1 MISGVPNFVNPFRT
15 SGMRKSYKVNNV
27 EYRLFHGMLLT
38 KYHNEILPLDH
49 MQPDGYEIK
58 LPQFEGP
65 FDLLLF
71 FIERDE
77 LNIHD
82 IPIAKITADFL
93 DYLMRAQA
101 LNMELASEFIF
112 VAATLMRI
120 KAKMLLPRPEL
131 DEAGNEI
138 DPKHD
143 LIQKLVLYKQFKEVS
158 EHLRAL
164 EEGRLKQ
171 VKRGNITADLYA
183 AGDHAGQ
190 GEELTTFNLYKLM
203 VVYER
208 AMDRYTSRSS
218 EVRHTVVKYPYT
230 IEQQKTAIASLI
242 AINEKLDFKAVVK
255 HSENK
260 VQFVYNFLAILE
272 MLQQQLL
279 ELQSGLGY
287 NSFWVTAKKPL
298 HSN

>member
-1 MISGVPNFVNPFRT
+1 
-15 SGMRKSYKVNNV
+15 
-27 EYRLFHGMLLT
+27 ML
-38 KYHNEILPLDH
+38 
-49 MQPDGYEIK
+49 PDGYEIK

-82 IPIAKITADFL
+82 IPIAKITTDFL
-93 DYLMRAQA
+93 DYLLRAQA

-131 DEAGNEI
+131 DETGNEI
-138 DPKHD
+138 DPKQD

-158 EHLRAL
+158 EQLRKL
-164 EEGRLKQ
+164 EEARLRQ
-171 VKRGNITADLYA
+171 AKRGNTATDLRI
-183 AGDHAGQ
+183 AGNHAGQ
-190 GEELTTFNLYKLM
+190 GEELTTFDLYKLM
-203 VVYER
+203 LVYER
-208 AMDRYTSRSS
+208 IMARYTSRSN

-230 IEQQKTAIASLI
+230 IEQQKKVIASLV
-242 AINEKLDFKAVVK
+242 AINDKLDFNAVVK

-279 ELQSGLGY
+279 ELQSGLGF
-287 NSFWVTAKKPL
+287 NNFWIMARKDNDL
-298 HSN
+298 YGQS